1 MKQSHRREH
10 LIDTA
15 IGLFCEHGYHATGI
29 DRILGEAG
37 VSKKTLYTHFRSK
50 EELIMAVLRKYDG
63 LFRND
68 FMRQVDRLGGSPREK
83 LLAIFDVAE
92 RWFSQKE
99 FFGCM
104 FINAVGEYS
113 EKDSP
118 IRNISKEFKNAMRQY
133 IRELCVQADAKD
145 PDTLADQLALVFE
158 GATVIA
164 QVSQNVKSAQTAKE
178 IARQLL
184 AQSLG

>member
-1 MKQSHRREH
+1 MKHSQRREH

-15 IGLFCEHGYHATGI
+15 ISLFCEHGYHATGI
-29 DRILGEAG
+29 DRILKEAG

-68 FMRQVDRLGGSPREK
+68 FMRKVDHLGNSPLQK
-83 LLAIFDVAE
+83 LTAIFDVAQE
-92 RWFSQKE
+92 WFSQKQ

-113 EKDSP
+113 EADSP
-118 IRNISKEFKNAMRQY
+118 IRGISKQFKRSMRDY
-133 IRELCVQADAKD
+133 IKALCVQAGFKE
-145 PDTLADQLALVFE
+145 PDTLADELALLFE
-158 GATVIA
+158 GATVTA
-164 QVSQNVKSAQTAKE
+164 QVSQNTEVAGTAKR
-178 IARQLL
+178 IAEQLI
-184 AQSLG
+184 AIHTK